1 MKKSFHP
8 LTWWCGAIAIAIAVS
23 VAHHTALNLAVVG
36 GMCFIVYRVNRNAI
50 DQSPW
55 SRGLWFAL
63 KIAAIIIVIRTFIGI
78 AIGVPIPGNTLFE
91 LPIVDL
97 PEWMAGI
104 RIGGA
109 ITQERLTFAFAEGV
123 QIATLICIFATAT
136 SLTSPHRLLRQMP
149 IFIYEFGVALVIAT
163 SVLPQLVTSA
173 TRIKSAQRMRGIQ
186 RRGWAGVALPL
197 LEESLARSL
206 DLAAAMDSRGYGYSR
221 TRSRYRREKMLL
233 HDLSVVFSAVVLIP
247 LSWVVFA

>member
-1 MKKSFHP
+1 MKRTFHP
-8 LTWWCGAIAIAIAVS
+8 LTWWLGAIATSVAVS
-23 VAHHTALNLAVVG
+23 LAHHTAFNLAVVG
-36 GMCFIVYRVNRNAI
+36 GMSLLVYRVNKSAV
-50 DQSPW
+50 DKTPW
-55 SRGLWFAL
+55 SGGLWFVL
-63 KIAAIIIVIRTFIGI
+63 KIAAIIIVIRTFIGV

-91 LPIVDL
+91 LPIANL

-109 ITQERLTFAFAEGV
+109 ITQERLAFAAAEGV
-123 QIATLICIFATAT
+123 QIATLICIFAAAT

-173 TRIKSAQRMRGIQ
+173 ARIKSAQRMRGIE

-206 DLAAAMDSRGYGYSR
+206 DLAAAMDSRGYGFSR
-221 TRSRYRREKMLL
+221 QRSRYRREKLL
-233 HDLSVVFSAVVLIP
+233 ARDLTIIFSAVALIP
-247 LSWVVFA
+247 FSVVAFS

>member
-1 MKKSFHP
+1 MKRSFHP

-23 VAHHTALNLAVVG
+23 VAHHTAFNLAVVG
-36 GMCFIVYRVNRNAI
+36 GMCVIVYRVNRNAI

-91 LPIVDL
+91 LPKVDL

-104 RIGGA
+104 RVGGA

-123 QIATLICIFATAT
+123 QIATLICIFAAAT

-149 IFIYEFGVALVIAT
+149 VFIYEFGVALVIAT

-221 TRSRYRREKMLL
+221 TRSRYRKEKMLL
-233 HDLSVVFSAVVLIP
+233 HDLSVVFSAVALIP
-247 LSWVVFA
+247 FSWVVFA

>member
-23 VAHHTALNLAVVG
+23 VAHNTAFNLAVVG

-123 QIATLICIFATAT
+123 QIATLICIFAAAT

-149 IFIYEFGVALVIAT
+149 VFIYEFGVALVIAT

-233 HDLSVVFSAVVLIP
+233 HDLSVVFSAVALIP
-247 LSWVVFA
+247 FSWVVFA

>member
-1 MKKSFHP
+1 MKKTFHP

-23 VAHHTALNLAVVG
+23 VAHHTAFNLAVVG
-36 GMCFIVYRVNRNAI
+36 GMCLIVYRVNRNAI

-123 QIATLICIFATAT
+123 QIATLICIFAAAT

-149 IFIYEFGVALVIAT
+149 VFIYEFGVALVIAT

-221 TRSRYRREKMLL
+221 NRSRYRREKMLL
-233 HDLSVVFSAVVLIP
+233 HDLSVVFSAIALIP
-247 LSWVVFA
+247 FSWVVFA

>member
-1 MKKSFHP
+1 MKKTFHP

-23 VAHHTALNLAVVG
+23 IAHHTAFNLAVVG

-104 RIGGA
+104 RVGGA

-123 QIATLICIFATAT
+123 QIATLICIFAAAT

-149 IFIYEFGVALVIAT
+149 VFIYEFGVALVIAT

-221 TRSRYRREKMLL
+221 NRSRYRREKMLL
-233 HDLSVVFSAVVLIP
+233 HDLSVVFSAIALIP